1 MLETSDE
8 KARNASKG
16 GTVVSLFTLPP
27 DPKFL
32 VLEKDVVYAKTKNST
47 ALWISGNGHP
57 EEPDYVWD
65 KFVGPSNTVQAA
77 LKKLCRLPR
86 KWVMNLFL
94 STQERRVYHW
104 KPETYKKAIEE
115 FFTGKDQNL
124 GLKD

>member
-1 MLETSDE
+1 MLETSDGR
-8 KARNASKG
+8 ARNLPIG
-16 GTVVSLFTLPP
+16 GTVVTIPIFI
-27 DPKFL
+27 KRVF
-32 VLEKDVVYAKTKNST
+32 EEDVVYAKTKNST